1 VDSGTIGG
9 LVAVGVVIVV
19 ALMMRGS
26 RASTPSGVTR
36 APEPAREPWRDSG
49 GNVAVAE
56 DEDRDYDDDDD
67 EDDDEAGASGPGGPH
82 VIAVTSDGSAFVP
95 DRHAVRL
102 VPPEEAGEEW
112 KVGAGMK
119 ATNLRGQ
126 AALSM
131 SWHAGELTGARVVRG
146 GADEGPWLMEALGRD
161 GEYTAFVFETRE
173 GADAARDLFVR
184 LRVVQLGEDED
195 GREMPPSAE
204 QFAEARRIYHE
215 TAAALD
221 LPDDEDAH

>member
-1 VDSGTIGG
+1 VDSGLIGG
-9 LVAVGVVIVV
+9 LVAVGVVVV
-19 ALMMRGS
+19 LALVLRRS
-26 RASTPSGVTR
+26 HASEPGAVTR
-36 APEPAREPWRDSG
+36 AAEPSPEPWRESG

-56 DEDRDYDDDDD
+56 DDEHDADEDDDDD
-67 EDDDEAGASGPGGPH
+67 GREGH
-82 VIAVTSDGSAFVP
+82 VIAVTSDGAAFVP

-102 VPPEEAGEEW
+102 VPPEDEGEEW

-146 GADEGPWLMEALGRD
+146 QADEGPWLLEALGRD
-161 GEYTAFVFETRE
+161 GEYTAFAFESRD
-173 GADAARDLFVR
+173 GADAARELFER

-195 GREMPPSAE
+195 GRPMPPSPE
-204 QFAEARRIYHE
+204 QFAEARRISKE
-215 TAAALD
+215 TEAALE
-221 LPDDEDAH
+221 LTDDEDAH

>member
-1 VDSGTIGG
+1 MDHGLVGG
-9 LVAVGVVIVV
+9 LIAVGAVVVL
-19 ALMMRGS
+19 ALVLRAGAARGGDAP
-26 RASTPSGVTR
+26 RTPE
-36 APEPAREPWRDSG
+36 APREPWRESG

-56 DEDRDYDDDDD
+56 DDAEGG
-67 EDDDEAGASGPGGPH
+67 EDDDRGDADEGPDGRGAH
-82 VIAVTSDGSAFVP
+82 VIAVTSDGAAFVP

-102 VPPEEAGEEW
+102 VPPEEEGEEW

-131 SWHAGELTGARVVRG
+131 SWHAGDFTGARVVRG
-146 GADEGPWLMEALGRD
+146 EADEGPYRLEALGRD
-161 GEYTAFVFETRE
+161 GEYVAFAFETQA

-195 GREMPPSAE
+195 GRPMPPSPE
-204 QFAEARRIYHE
+204 QFAEARRIYLE
-215 TAAALD
+215 TEAALD
-221 LPDDEDAH
+221 LPDDEGAH